1 MISLE
6 ADLRLA
12 EQRVAMLEKAQKEDD
27 NGDFRILK
35 QQLIHK
41 SELLDKMKQLLTQA
55 VINEKT
61 LRQRVR
67 ILNSSLLLQIKLKK
81 LYFNLIV
88 VITF

>member
-1 MISLE
+1 VISLE

-12 EQRVAMLEKAQKEDD
+12 EQRVSMLENAHKEDD

-41 SELLDKMKQLLTQA
+41 SELLNKVKQLLTRA
-55 VINEKT
+55 AINEKT

-67 ILNSSLLLQIKLKK
+67 I
-81 LYFNLIV
+81 
-88 VITF
+88 